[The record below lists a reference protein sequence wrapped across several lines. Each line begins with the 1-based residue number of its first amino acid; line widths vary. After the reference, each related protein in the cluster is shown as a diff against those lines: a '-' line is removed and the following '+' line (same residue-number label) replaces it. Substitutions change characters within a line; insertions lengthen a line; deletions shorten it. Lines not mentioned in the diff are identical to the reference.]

1 MRATFVYAWMQ
12 LKSYF
17 RDPVSL
23 FFTLGLPVMFLVV
36 FGAIFHNDSAVNFE
50 VAIFN
55 HSETEFSQQFIENM
69 EKQEAFTR
77 VDVDSMDE
85 AREKMGRGQLD
96 TVIELPATFG
106 QLNAQGQP
114 TGEVVVYYEEGSP
127 ETGQT
132 VAQVMD
138 SVMNEL
144 GAQFGQQSPLF
155 SVTRKATDTTIV
167 SQFDYIFAGLL
178 GFSILSLG
186 FFGLAQMIP
195 AWKKTGA
202 LRRLK
207 VTPLTRG
214 QLIFGTMLTFLV
226 IGMLVL
232 AVMFIVGMT
241 VFGFDM
247 RGEWTQIVPFLLLGT
262 ITIMGFGLL
271 IGGAVKNEN
280 QAAALTNLTAF
291 PMMFL
296 SGVFFPSFM
305 MPDWLQ
311 TVSGFMPLT
320 PLVEGIRY
328 IITENATLVDVAPQI
343 GMLCGWLVVVY
354 VAAIKLFRWE

>member
-1 MRATFVYAWMQ
+1 
-12 LKSYF
+12 
-17 RDPVSL
+17 
-23 FFTLGLPVMFLVV
+23 
-36 FGAIFHNDSAVNFE
+36 
-50 VAIFN
+50 
-55 HSETEFSQQFIENM
+55 
-69 EKQEAFTR
+69 
-77 VDVDSMDE
+77 
-85 AREKMGRGQLD
+85 
-96 TVIELPATFG
+96 
-106 QLNAQGQP
+106 
-114 TGEVVVYYEEGSP
+114 VYYEEGSP

-167 SQFDYIFAGLL
+167 SQFDYMFAGLL

>member
-1 MRATFVYAWMQ
+1 MKATFVYAWMQ

-23 FFTLGLPVMFLVV
+23 FFTLGLPVMFLMV
-36 FGAIFHNDSAVNFE
+36 FGAIFNNDNTVNFD
-50 VAIFN
+50 VAVFN
-55 HSETEFSQQFIENM
+55 HSETEFSRQFVENM
-69 EKQEAFTR
+69 EKQDTFTR
-77 VDVDSMDE
+77 IDIGSMDE

-96 TVIELPATFG
+96 TVIELPKEFG
-106 QLNAQGQP
+106 QPNAQGLP
-114 TGEVVVYYEEGSP
+114 SGNMIVYYEEGSP
-127 ETGQT
+127 QTGQT
-132 VAQVMD
+132 VAQVMR
-138 SVMNEL
+138 SVMGEI
-144 GAQFGQQSPLF
+144 GERFGQQPPLF
-155 SVTRKATDTTIV
+155 SVEQKSTDTKVV
-167 SQFDYIFAGLL
+167 SQFDYMFAGLL
-178 GFSILSLG
+178 GFSILSMG

-207 VTPLTRG
+207 ATPLTRG
-214 QLIFGTMLTFLV
+214 QLIFGTMLNFLV
-226 IGMLVL
+226 IGIL
-232 AVMFIVGMT
+232 AQTLMFAVGMT

-247 RGEWTQIVPFLLLGT
+247 RGEWLQLVPFLLLGT
-262 ITIMGFGLL
+262 ITLMGFGLL

-280 QAAALTNLTAF
+280 QAAAITNLVAF

-328 IITENATLVDVAPQI
+328 ITTEGATLADVAPQL
-343 GMLCGWLVVVY
+343 GMLGGWLVVVY
-354 VAAIKLFRWE
+354 AAAIKLFRWE